1 VKSVIRNSGPI
12 TEGERKRVE
21 NSSQQSRGWKTERT
35 QPISTQ
41 GGTEIQTFF
50 FLKGL
55 GKTAS
60 SGKNQVFIKLT
71 EN

>member
-1 VKSVIRNSGPI
+1 MEN
-12 TEGERKRVE
+12 RKDPAHLHP
-21 NSSQQSRGWKTERT
+21 GWDRD
-35 QPISTQ
+35 PDI
-41 GGTEIQTFF
+41 FF

-60 SGKNQVFIKLT
+60 SGKNQVFIKLR